1 MGFFR
6 QEHWSRLLFPSP
18 ADLPDPAVEP
28 RSPELKAG
36 SLLFEAPWKPQ
47 TWKQPKYP
55 TMAEWIKEM
64 WCVCVCV
71 CVYKMDYYLLYT
83 WDARRSNQSILKEIS
98 PGYSFE

>member
-18 ADLPDPAVEP
+18 ADLPDPAIEP

-71 CVYKMDYYLLYT
+71 CVCIKWTIIYCILGMQGDQT
-83 WDARRSNQSILKEIS
+83 SQS
-98 PGYSFE
+98 